1 MNIAHGLFIAAAF
14 LMLIDAIGYSLGA
27 IRPLHRT
34 LAPSDHYLNRRLL
47 LNLMLANAGLY
58 FTSIFA
64 LSGAYLDAVAPRV
77 SRIVMTVS
85 LAACLYSAVTIP
97 LITPKD
103 WRHAIL
109 RGVAAGLIVIGLIAA

>member
-1 MNIAHGLFIAAAF
+1 MSITQGLFIAAAS
-14 LMLIDAIGYSLGA
+14 LMLIDALGYSFGA
-27 IRPLHRT
+27 LRPLHRA
-34 LAPSDHYLNRRLL
+34 LAPTDLYLNRRLL

-64 LSGAYLDAVAPRV
+64 FAGAYLDAMAPGA

-85 LAACLYSAVTIP
+85 LAACLYSVVTIP

-103 WRHAIL
+103 WKHAIL
-109 RGVAAGLIVIGLIAA
+109 RGAAAGLIVIGLIAA